1 MSEGIH
7 QSTQGEMGLG
17 PGRCT
22 HYLTHRPWEE
32 TELWGS
38 SFPGLAWLPLEREV
52 GAFEKQQTANTL
64 QWTSVDPLE
73 KTSVYPLPGRFTSSH
88 SLDFDRC
95 PTLLFINVLTS
106 SGSRMEEQEGM
117 PFTMPNSCWPRVERV
132 CMHARVGL
140 CVCLPD
146 VLIGGA

>member
-7 QSTQGEMGLG
+7 LSMQGEMGLG

-22 HYLTHRPWEE
+22 HYPNPPALGGDWALGQLFSWPCLAAPGKSGWCFWE
-32 TELWGS
+32 
-38 SFPGLAWLPLEREV
+38 A
-52 GAFEKQQTANTL
+52 TAKTL
-64 QWTSVDPLE
+64 QWTSVDQLE
-73 KTSVYPLPGRFTSSH
+73 KTSLYPLPSRFTLSH

-132 CMHARVGL
+132 CMHARVGS